1 MIVYLD
7 TEFSDFFDSELLS
20 LGLVTGDGRE
30 LYIERADAAE
40 INTSDFVKAEV
51 LPLFGRESPV
61 VLPYEEI
68 GDRVIAWFDEL
79 RGGDRSVAIEVIS
92 DSELDHRL
100 LIDLLP
106 SPAWF
111 RSVNVIDKLVQ
122 NLLSGRQWD
131 RYVKEAEAWHL
142 RVGVEHHALVDA
154 RIMARAF
161 EAAKDWD
168 RE

>member
-1 MIVYLD
+1 MNNGARDAFQVFLD
-7 TEFSDFFDSELLS
+7 DEALGGLQSVGTLYRSSERS
-20 LGLVTGDGRE
+20 
-30 LYIERADAAE
+30 
-40 INTSDFVKAEV
+40 
-51 LPLFGRESPV
+51 
-61 VLPYEEI
+61 
-68 GDRVIAWFDEL
+68 
-79 RGGDRSVAIEVIS
+79 DRSVAIEVIS

-100 LIDLLP
+100 LIALLP

-131 RYVKEAEAWHL
+131 RYVTEAEAWHL

-161 EAAKDWD
+161 VAAKDWD